1 MVCDVDPFTTSTG
14 AVFPLRKCNATG
26 DFLRARDPDA
36 LFPIDELGFVAALQP
51 LASAFDKHNQP
62 LLFANLFD
70 VLHLHWGSK
79 NQPPVVCDPTQPRT
93 NARWCSQ
100 DGLVTYEPLLA
111 EVLHNGVFARLQ
123 SFLSSAAAMKIN
135 HCTAFNPTTHLCTS
149 SVQYDGIH
157 VIAQALE
164 LLLDPQRTP
173 GLVDQNGSPYAQRN
187 DGQLTDPLTG
197 MDLLVQGFL
206 AMDTSFANY
215 ANTHPCDTSRHA
227 MWLAAR
233 SSFVDAFLSV
243 NGQGAQAR
251 FANPTL
257 IDIVPQAIGALREQ
271 IAAHCA
277 PGASCPW
284 AQEELVSSLSQTLGG
299 PTFAAGMD
307 LLEALRLDNASRAEI
322 EQLVTYLLDSAS
334 ANEAQAGVLA
344 AALDMLQLLQDDTNL
359 QPFDQILAR
368 IVSPPVTDANGNI
381 VQRSLA
387 DTGLRSIVKILE
399 LDTEGTGAST
409 CSYQR
414 DPNRVISY
422 LLQNLVT
429 PMASNQLPP
438 LDTIMNT
445 IGDVNRA
452 NPSLTTK
459 LNGDDYGNINNEMS
473 EFCLDPTRGLEQFYA
488 VIKQVTGG

>member
-1 MVCDVDPFTTSTG
+1 
-14 AVFPLRKCNATG
+14 
-26 DFLRARDPDA
+26 
-36 LFPIDELGFVAALQP
+36 
-51 LASAFDKHNQP
+51 
-62 LLFANLFD
+62 
-70 VLHLHWGSK
+70 
-79 NQPPVVCDPTQPRT
+79 
-93 NARWCSQ
+93 
-100 DGLVTYEPLLA
+100 
-111 EVLHNGVFARLQ
+111 
-123 SFLSSAAAMKIN
+123 
-135 HCTAFNPTTHLCTS
+135 
-149 SVQYDGIH
+149 
-157 VIAQALE
+157 
-164 LLLDPQRTP
+164 
-173 GLVDQNGSPYAQRN
+173 
-187 DGQLTDPLTG
+187 
-197 MDLLVQGFL
+197 
-206 AMDTSFANY
+206 
-215 ANTHPCDTSRHA
+215 
-227 MWLAAR
+227 
-233 SSFVDAFLSV
+233 
-243 NGQGAQAR
+243 
-251 FANPTL
+251 
-257 IDIVPQAIGALREQ
+257 
-271 IAAHCA
+271 
-277 PGASCPW
+277 
-284 AQEELVSSLSQTLGG
+284 VSNLSQTLGG